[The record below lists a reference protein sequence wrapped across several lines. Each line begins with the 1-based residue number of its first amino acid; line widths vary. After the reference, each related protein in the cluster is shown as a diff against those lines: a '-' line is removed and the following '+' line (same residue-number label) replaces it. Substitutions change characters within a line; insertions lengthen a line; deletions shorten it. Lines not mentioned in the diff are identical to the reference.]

1 MLYLMSVLLIIISHL
16 PSSAPDHAGAEK
28 ILNERMN
35 ECPLD
40 SAQNVL
46 ESMTI
51 KSHHFRP

>member
-1 MLYLMSVLLIIISHL
+1 MSVLLIIISHL